1 MSSNAS
7 NIIQETQDWLIK
19 AVIGLN
25 LCPFAKAV
33 HVKEQIKYVVS
44 EATTIEQLLENLA
57 QELEFLAEVSREKT
71 DTTLLIHP
79 KVLGD
84 FLDYNDFLE
93 LADQLLED
101 LDLEANL
108 GEVLVI
114 FRYGNYR
121 LDEWEDDCKKVYD
134 FIINKLHDYNGGW
147 DSKPTTSDLLSLLTK
162 NNVSKD
168 SIELFLEYFM
178 MNLGRMLDN
187 MGYPT
192 DQFELTIKLK
202 DNG

>member
-1 MSSNAS
+1 MILSRDEVKNLVSMMKSS
-7 NIIQETQDWLIK
+7 D
-19 AVIGLN
+19 
-25 LCPFAKAV
+25 
-33 HVKEQIKYVVS
+33 KENRYLVY
-44 EATTIEQLLENLA
+44 
-57 QELEFLAEVSREKT
+57 
-71 DTTLLIHP
+71 
-79 KVLGD
+79 KV
-84 FLDYNDFLE
+84 
-93 LADQLLED
+93 LED

-121 LDEWEDDCKKVYD
+121 LDEWEHHCKNIYD

-147 DSKPTTSDLLSLLTK
+147 DSKPTTSDILSLLTK

-192 DQFELTIKLK
+192 DKFELTIKLK
-202 DNG
+202 DNGQTAESK

>member
-1 MSSNAS
+1 MILSRGEVKNLVNMMKSS
-7 NIIQETQDWLIK
+7 D
-19 AVIGLN
+19 
-25 LCPFAKAV
+25 
-33 HVKEQIKYVVS
+33 KENRYLVY
-44 EATTIEQLLENLA
+44 
-57 QELEFLAEVSREKT
+57 
-71 DTTLLIHP
+71 
-79 KVLGD
+79 KV
-84 FLDYNDFLE
+84 
-93 LADQLLED
+93 LED

-121 LDEWEDDCKKVYD
+121 LDEWEHHCKNVYD

-147 DSKPTTSDLLSLLTK
+147 DSKPTTSDILLLLTK

-192 DQFELTIKLK
+192 DKFELTIKLK
-202 DNG
+202 DNGQTTESK

>member
-1 MSSNAS
+1 MILSRKEVKNLVSMMKSS
-7 NIIQETQDWLIK
+7 D
-19 AVIGLN
+19 
-25 LCPFAKAV
+25 
-33 HVKEQIKYVVS
+33 KENHYLVY
-44 EATTIEQLLENLA
+44 
-57 QELEFLAEVSREKT
+57 
-71 DTTLLIHP
+71 
-79 KVLGD
+79 KV
-84 FLDYNDFLE
+84 
-93 LADQLLED
+93 LED

-114 FRYGNYR
+114 FRYGNFR
-121 LDEWEDDCKKVYD
+121 LDEWEDDCIKVYD

-147 DSKPTTSDLLSLLTK
+147 DSKPTTSDILSLLTK
-162 NNVSKD
+162 NNASKD

-192 DQFELTIKLK
+192 DKFELTIKLK

>member
-1 MSSNAS
+1 MILSRKEVKNLVSMMKSS
-7 NIIQETQDWLIK
+7 D
-19 AVIGLN
+19 
-25 LCPFAKAV
+25 
-33 HVKEQIKYVVS
+33 KENRYLVY
-44 EATTIEQLLENLA
+44 
-57 QELEFLAEVSREKT
+57 
-71 DTTLLIHP
+71 
-79 KVLGD
+79 KV
-84 FLDYNDFLE
+84 
-93 LADQLLED
+93 LED

-121 LDEWEDDCKKVYD
+121 LDEWEHQCKNVYD

-147 DSKPTTSDLLSLLTK
+147 DSKPTTSDILLLLTK

-192 DQFELTIKLK
+192 DKFELTIKLK
-202 DNG
+202 DNGQTTESK

>member
-1 MSSNAS
+1 MILSRKEVKNLVSMMKSS
-7 NIIQETQDWLIK
+7 D
-19 AVIGLN
+19 
-25 LCPFAKAV
+25 
-33 HVKEQIKYVVS
+33 KENHYLVY
-44 EATTIEQLLENLA
+44 
-57 QELEFLAEVSREKT
+57 
-71 DTTLLIHP
+71 
-79 KVLGD
+79 KV
-84 FLDYNDFLE
+84 
-93 LADQLLED
+93 LED

-121 LDEWEDDCKKVYD
+121 LDEWEDDCPKVYD

-147 DSKPTTSDLLSLLTK
+147 DSKPTTSDILSLLTK
-162 NNVSKD
+162 NNASKD

-192 DQFELTIKLK
+192 DKFELTIKLK
-202 DNG
+202 DNGQTTKSK

>member
-1 MSSNAS
+1 MILSRDEVKNLVNMMKSS
-7 NIIQETQDWLIK
+7 D
-19 AVIGLN
+19 
-25 LCPFAKAV
+25 
-33 HVKEQIKYVVS
+33 KENHYLVY
-44 EATTIEQLLENLA
+44 
-57 QELEFLAEVSREKT
+57 
-71 DTTLLIHP
+71 
-79 KVLGD
+79 KV
-84 FLDYNDFLE
+84 
-93 LADQLLED
+93 LED

-121 LDEWEDDCKKVYD
+121 LDEWEEDCAKVYD

-147 DSKPTTSDLLSLLTK
+147 DSKPTTSDILSLLTK
-162 NNVSKD
+162 NNASKD

-192 DQFELTIKLK
+192 DKFELTVKLK
-202 DNG
+202 DNGQTAKSK

>member
-1 MSSNAS
+1 MILSRKEVKNLVSMMKSS
-7 NIIQETQDWLIK
+7 D
-19 AVIGLN
+19 
-25 LCPFAKAV
+25 
-33 HVKEQIKYVVS
+33 KENHYLVY
-44 EATTIEQLLENLA
+44 
-57 QELEFLAEVSREKT
+57 
-71 DTTLLIHP
+71 
-79 KVLGD
+79 KV
-84 FLDYNDFLE
+84 
-93 LADQLLED
+93 LED

-114 FRYGNYR
+114 FRYGYFR
-121 LDEWEDDCKKVYD
+121 LDKWEKNCEKVYS
-134 FIINKLHDYNGGW
+134 FILSKLHDYNGGW
-147 DSKPTTSDLLSLLTK
+147 DSKPTTSDILSLLTK

-192 DQFELTIKLK
+192 DKFELTIKLK

>member
-1 MSSNAS
+1 MMKSS
-7 NIIQETQDWLIK
+7 D
-19 AVIGLN
+19 
-25 LCPFAKAV
+25 
-33 HVKEQIKYVVS
+33 KENHYLVY
-44 EATTIEQLLENLA
+44 
-57 QELEFLAEVSREKT
+57 
-71 DTTLLIHP
+71 
-79 KVLGD
+79 KV
-84 FLDYNDFLE
+84 
-93 LADQLLED
+93 LED

-162 NNVSKD
+162 NNASKD

-192 DQFELTIKLK
+192 DKFELTIKLK
-202 DNG
+202 NNGQTTESK